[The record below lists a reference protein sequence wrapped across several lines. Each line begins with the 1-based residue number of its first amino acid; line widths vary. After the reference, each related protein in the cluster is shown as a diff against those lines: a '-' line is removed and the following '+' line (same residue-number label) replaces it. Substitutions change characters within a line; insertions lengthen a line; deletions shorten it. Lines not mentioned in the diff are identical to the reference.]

1 MLFIHSIVLSVIT
14 SFIGMFLLIDGTSI
28 WTRSLTFLT
37 IFLGS
42 MATISLCEIFKRNN
56 HEKIPQNFIADIFL
70 NYGIHI
76 CSVVFPL
83 ISNLMIAMLS
93 GTMGMYSM
101 MLGESGISRVIEL
114 VWVIPSVVFGITFTL
129 AAYPKD
135 SIEIINKIEEKLK
148 KTKENAKPSLV
159 STTEKKYCKN
169 CSTEIDSNT
178 KFCPNCGRE
187 ILK

>member
-1 MLFIHSIVLSVIT
+1 MLFVHSVILSVIT

-42 MATISLCEIFKRNN
+42 MAAISLCEIFKQNYY
-56 HEKIPQNFIADIFL
+56 EKMPQNFITDIFI

-76 CSVVFPL
+76 CSVIFPL
-83 ISNLMIAMLS
+83 IINLMIAMLN

-101 MLGESGISRVIEL
+101 MLGESGISRIIEL
-114 VWVIPSVVFGITFTL
+114 IWIIPSVVFGITFTVI
-129 AAYPKD
+129 AYPKD
-135 SIEIINKIEEKLK
+135 SMGIINKIEEKLK
-148 KTKENAKPSLV
+148 KTKENAKPLLV

-187 ILK
+187 ISK

>member
-76 CSVVFPL
+76 CSVIFPL

-187 ILK
+187 MLK

>member
-76 CSVVFPL
+76 CSVIFPL
-83 ISNLMIAMLS
+83 ISNLMIAMLN

>member
-76 CSVVFPL
+76 CSVIFPL

-148 KTKENAKPSLV
+148 KTKENTKPSLV

-169 CSTEIDSNT
+169 CSAEIDSNT

-187 ILK
+187 II

>member
-1 MLFIHSIVLSVIT
+1 MSFIHSIVLSVIT

-42 MATISLCEIFKRNN
+42 MATISLSEIFKRNN

-76 CSVVFPL
+76 CSVIFPL

-187 ILK
+187 MLK

>member
-76 CSVVFPL
+76 CSVIFPL

-148 KTKENAKPSLV
+148 KTKENAKPSFV